1 MSQRVE
7 VLQDDLP
14 LLWHDLG
21 EGAHLIGAHP
31 ACDIIL
37 DSAEVAQEQARLVV
51 EGDQTLL
58 FNLGGADSVRVNR
71 RPVRSTILDES
82 DEVQI
87 AGFRLRFGTEE
98 TGFDSDVVALKMA
111 IHHNLIERLDLKK
124 LQIHELS
131 DQELKQRCEAIVN
144 HIVDRM
150 TLPEDV
156 DAEELKKEV
165 LDEALALGPLE
176 ELLADESI
184 TEIMVNSKDRIFVER
199 KGRLSVVPLSFSSD
213 DQLLNIIARI
223 VNPLGRRIDE
233 SVPMVDARL
242 KDGSRVNAIIPPLSL
257 QGPMVTIR
265 KFSTEMF
272 TAEDLIEFGS
282 VSREMVTL
290 LEACVRLRKNILI
303 SGGTGSGKTTLLNV
317 MSSFIPADER
327 VLTIEDSAELRLP
340 HENLGS
346 LEARPANIEGK
357 GAVTIRDLVRNAL
370 RMRPDRIIVG
380 ECRGGEAIDM
390 LQAMNTGHDGSL
402 TTVHA
407 NNTKD
412 AVLRLQTM
420 VMMSGFDLPVVVI
433 RRQIAAGVELIVQ
446 QTRLSDGSRRVTCV
460 SEVAGIDEDQVRVE
474 DIVVFRE
481 TERGEDGHISGEFV
495 ATGRMPSVLAL
506 AVENETHG
514 LRPEM
519 FEAGHVLT

>member
-1 MSQRVE
+1 
-7 VLQDDLP
+7 
-14 LLWHDLG
+14 
-21 EGAHLIGAHP
+21 
-31 ACDIIL
+31 
-37 DSAEVAQEQARLVV
+37 
-51 EGDQTLL
+51 
-58 FNLGGADSVRVNR
+58 
-71 RPVRSTILDES
+71 
-82 DEVQI
+82 
-87 AGFRLRFGTEE
+87 
-98 TGFDSDVVALKMA
+98 
-111 IHHNLIERLDLKK
+111 
-124 LQIHELS
+124 
-131 DQELKQRCEAIVN
+131 
-144 HIVDRM
+144 
-150 TLPEDV
+150 
-156 DAEELKKEV
+156 
-165 LDEALALGPLE
+165 
-176 ELLADESI
+176 
-184 TEIMVNSKDRIFVER
+184 
-199 KGRLSVVPLSFSSD
+199 
-213 DQLLNIIARI
+213 
-223 VNPLGRRIDE
+223 
-233 SVPMVDARL
+233 
-242 KDGSRVNAIIPPLSL
+242 
-257 QGPMVTIR
+257 
-265 KFSTEMF
+265 
-272 TAEDLIEFGS
+272 
-282 VSREMVTL
+282 
-290 LEACVRLRKNILI
+290 
-303 SGGTGSGKTTLLNV
+303 